1 MKFLILT
8 EGAAEEALVE
18 TLIDKGLTIFT
29 WDDLLDQRTFP
40 NRNIHPNDDI
50 ADLIYSLKNN
60 EEVCVYRI
68 IDKDNANFEIPKEL
82 KDNIKHFYNICTKPE
97 IEILF
102 IINDGY
108 YKEYLKCKSDFS
120 PSSFY
125 KSMNKKYKKGKQFAL
140 NYFSNLEPQ
149 VLKKLILLYTQKRGK
164 VHGLNEQS
172 FSKILK

>member
-1 MKFLILT
+1 MKYLILT

-68 IDKDNANFEIPKEL
+68 IDKDNANFEIPNEL

-108 YKEYLKCKSDFS
+108 YEEYLKYKSKYN

-125 KSMNKKYKKGKQFAL
+125 KSKNKKYKKGKQFAL
-140 NYFSNLEPQ
+140 NYFSSLESCL
-149 VLKKLILLYTQKRGK
+149 LKDLILLYTQKRGK
-164 VHGLNEQS
+164 VHGQNEQS
-172 FSKILK
+172 FLEILK